1 MAEKQKKTT
10 NICWAPTVHQAFHQ
24 ALWCVQGHG
33 SHSPT
38 CREGKVQWGRKGLCN
53 EAGIQESRQTLE
65 MSPSRIPAMESSGI
79 REVGDNF
86 WLGWSGVAFW
96 RRETLKGLSL
106 SPSVTMTV
114 TTSCAPVLLFM
125 FHMALYSPQR
135 SKVSFILQT
144 GERGFREVKER
155 ARGHTA
161 EETSWARIW
170 VYAFSTMPCCQDNAS
185 TK

>member
-1 MAEKQKKTT
+1 M
-10 NICWAPTVHQAFHQ
+10 HQAFHQ

-38 CREGKVQWGRKGLCN
+38 CQEGEMQWGRKGLSN
-53 EAGIQESRQTLE
+53 ETGIQESRQTLE
-65 MSPSRIPAMESSGI
+65 MSQSKIPAMEPSGV

-86 WLGWSGVAFW
+86 WLGWSGGAFW
-96 RRETLKGLSL
+96 RRGTLKGLFL

-114 TTSCAPVLLFM
+114 ATSWAPVLLTL
-125 FHMALYSPQR
+125 HVSHSSLLSTS
-135 SKVSFILQT
+135 SKVSFILQM

-155 ARGHTA
+155 ARGHIA
-161 EETSWARIW
+161 EETGWARIW